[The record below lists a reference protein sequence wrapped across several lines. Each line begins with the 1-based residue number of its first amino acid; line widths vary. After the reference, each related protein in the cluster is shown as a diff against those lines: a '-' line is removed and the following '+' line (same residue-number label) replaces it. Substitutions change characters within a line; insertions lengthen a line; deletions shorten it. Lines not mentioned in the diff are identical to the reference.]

1 MQNIYIYVYV
11 YIYVFD
17 VVPFFYFYFS
27 TNSFSPLP
35 HTSTAEEI
43 FVSTVV
49 YILISILSVFIPGDI
64 LYAWGQ
70 NEYNVYLLNKT
81 VKKGTRPKINVSD
94 DEFVLRSLA
103 VDRLKKILQPNRN
116 HSCYH
121 VVCGEHETGKT
132 TLIRSASR
140 ELMKKILGD
149 TNGKDERPK
158 WKRALEAF
166 KRTSAVYKEK
176 HNKSP
181 VIDYDK
187 IAKLVNV
194 NPKKD
199 RIMVTLYAKNIY
211 ELVGGRI
218 IDLKTVADDF
228 RPNNLL
234 KSLNSKY

>member
-1 MQNIYIYVYV
+1 MFLTLYL
-11 YIYVFD
+11 
-17 VVPFFYFYFS
+17 FFYFYFS

-94 DEFVLRSLA
+94 DEFVLRSLV

-140 ELMKKILGD
+140 EVGQGIIYVEIPADAEDIEDFGM
-149 TNGKDERPK
+149 
-158 WKRALEAF
+158 AF
-166 KRTSAVYKEK
+166 
-176 HNKSP
+176 
-181 VIDYDK
+181 
-187 IAKLVNV
+187 
-194 NPKKD
+194 
-199 RIMVTLYAKNIY
+199 
-211 ELVGGRI
+211 G
-218 IDLKTVADDF
+218 
-228 RPNNLL
+228 
-234 KSLNSKY
+234 KSLNFAFEERFSLCHNL

>member
-1 MQNIYIYVYV
+1 MY
-11 YIYVFD
+11 
-17 VVPFFYFYFS
+17 S
-27 TNSFSPLP
+27 
-35 HTSTAEEI
+35 E
-43 FVSTVV
+43 
-49 YILISILSVFIPGDI
+49 SVFIPGDI

-199 RIMVTLYAKNIY
+199 RIMAKQPFEVIEQQILTEVKKKFDSAKLLQYQTHHEAEKRCNSCFA
-211 ELVGGRI
+211 EL
-218 IDLKTVADDF
+218 
-228 RPNNLL
+228 
-234 KSLNSKY
+234 

>member
-1 MQNIYIYVYV
+1 MY
-11 YIYVFD
+11 
-17 VVPFFYFYFS
+17 S
-27 TNSFSPLP
+27 
-35 HTSTAEEI
+35 E
-43 FVSTVV
+43 
-49 YILISILSVFIPGDI
+49 SVFIPGDI

-132 TLIRSASR
+132 TLVRSASR
-140 ELMKKILGD
+140 EVGQGIIYVEIPADAEDIEDFGMAFGKSLNFAFEERFSLC
-149 TNGKDERPK
+149 KDERPK

-194 NPKKD
+194 NPKVLD
-199 RIMVTLYAKNIY
+199 TFQDDAKMNADHREY
-211 ELVGGRI
+211 LS
-218 IDLKTVADDF
+218 VAEGAY
-228 RPNNLL
+228 LEG
-234 KSLNSKY
+234 